1 MKAPDTT
8 SRCPSRTEAAA
19 SPVPSR
25 QFPHNFVKVHEGAD
39 VENKKPYLGRV
50 LDGPPVLSP
59 EKFYQ
64 GVMPTSLLQNHSVVP
79 APTPTLDTK
88 PPSPMPK
95 PKYSKRNSFINR
107 LARESSPTESHEF
120 VQNEVPQQSEQQQK
134 LSNVALGEERNQ
146 LAEVGEASKNAQP
159 SLPTQ
164 ELPTTNPPRS
174 ALFTE
179 KSFDTVF
186 QTGAASVD
194 NDRQVTGALKSS
206 TSMKDDRQNGLPEN
220 RMPDLLK
227 SRSPAPFSY
236 SVSPNA
242 EIFSPATVQDLTNS
256 LNEALANLA
265 KTPPASNVTSDSGYD
280 GDGTLQ
286 QTPQDHTPRAEQSF
300 SDRKFDNVPESAG
313 NWSRS
318 VHEQASSVT
327 QTSSEGGRLASQESQ
342 QKGSELP
349 ASSVAIAASAEP
361 TMYDKFLAGPSSH
374 TPEMSLWYR
383 NMFKKMHKIESPS
396 ESSILRHRFRE
407 ESPAPTISRPL
418 TPLTFTARSPSRHE
432 CEVTPRRAKSVG
444 RIIEPEMLANSRRNS
459 ANLFALEK
467 SRTTHFHLPS
477 YKFAHEDSRPIV
489 SDCRPGLQGTSRC
502 GVRCLRCGLRRKDP
516 SWTEIEAIVNSL
528 APSHD
533 RSFNNQRHIQSK
545 IALRCITENLDDTA
559 QELSQFIQRLEQFWN
574 RSSSTPQL
582 SVCGEG
588 GSTSTTAEDIAEL
601 KRISKEELLYRQKA
615 ERLAEE
621 LQEQRNRRHGYI
633 PTASPSLVGN
643 KDRFGGLLEEYSRR
657 TSPSPMHPMA
667 VRTATVLFKFDAK
680 SPKELS
686 LNRGDVVRIRR
697 DVDANWLEGERNGQS
712 GLFPRSYVQLD
723 DEFDRSRCK
732 AKAIYPFTARRATE
746 LSLKMG
752 ELVTLR
758 REIDENWLEG
768 TNHLGEI
775 GIFPRTYIR
784 FLEDIQDDVNESV
797 QNDPL
802 AYSPDRPKTPKIYDR
817 NAYRDPFDMSS
828 VVHNL
833 EPSSSSRDSGFIE
846 NRLSQTSSTA
856 RQTASEE
863 SSNNRTSGNVRSE
876 GYLCTADKIPRGSQ
890 TYRALY
896 PYTPMKD
903 DEVALEVNDIIFV
916 VEKCDDGWYI
926 GTVLRTGQFG
936 TFPGN
941 YVERH

>member
-1 MKAPDTT
+1 MSSVDGPRSETVVPDRRSVADLRRDITSRLEMKAPDTT

-444 RIIEPEMLANSRRNS
+444 RIIEPEML
-459 ANLFALEK
+459 
-467 SRTTHFHLPS
+467 
-477 YKFAHEDSRPIV
+477 
-489 SDCRPGLQGTSRC
+489 
-502 GVRCLRCGLRRKDP
+502 
-516 SWTEIEAIVNSL
+516 
-528 APSHD
+528 
-533 RSFNNQRHIQSK
+533 
-545 IALRCITENLDDTA
+545 
-559 QELSQFIQRLEQFWN
+559 
-574 RSSSTPQL
+574 
-582 SVCGEG
+582 GEG